1 MIVPGALVIA
11 GDIDAPAVAVVD
23 LVEHPNGTLV
33 HLDVLPGAIKSVAPY
48 VPAYHLGQLALSAL
62 GADRGAPV
70 WSHVAALAG
79 FTCLFLALALWGY
92 RNDEGKTYG

>member
-1 MIVPGALVIA
+1 MAFVSGLWIPI
-11 GDIDAPAVAVVD
+11 
-23 LVEHPNGTLV
+23 
-33 HLDVLPGAIKSVAPY
+33 DVLPGAIKSVAPY

-70 WSHVAALAG
+70 LSHVAALAG